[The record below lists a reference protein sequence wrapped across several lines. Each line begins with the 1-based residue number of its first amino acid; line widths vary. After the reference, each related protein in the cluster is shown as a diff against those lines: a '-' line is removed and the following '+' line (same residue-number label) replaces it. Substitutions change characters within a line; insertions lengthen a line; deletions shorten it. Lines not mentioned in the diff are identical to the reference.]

1 MATTAVLLIF
11 VHNIEEF
18 NMSSVWETLSQ
29 IDVSEHTE
37 EKNGLTYLSW
47 AWAWGIVKKHYPK
60 TTFTKNLYSS
70 ANNDCTLPYMIDPAG
85 YAFVSVTVDIEGETQ
100 TEVLPVLNHANKA
113 VSQPDSFQV
122 NTALQRCLT
131 KCLAFH
137 GLGHYIYAGEDLPEG
152 AEQKIVVENSNGN
165 KKEVEGLSTVA
176 EVFNTFIPECKT
188 LKELRAFWGANKNAI
203 SALEKDKTLYD
214 SVLKKFTGYAKTLEA
229 NEKGEAA

>member
-1 MATTAVLLIF
+1 
-11 VHNIEEF
+11 
-18 NMSSVWETLSQ
+18 MSSVWETLSQ

-229 NEKGEAA
+229 DEKGEAA

>member
-1 MATTAVLLIF
+1 
-11 VHNIEEF
+11 
-18 NMSSVWETLSQ
+18 MSSVWETLSK

-47 AWAWGIVKKHYPK
+47 AWAWGIVKKYYPK
-60 TTFTKNLYSS
+60 ATFTKNLYSS

-85 YAFVSVTVDIEGETQ
+85 YAFVSVTVDIDGETQ
-100 TEVLPVLNHANKA
+100 TEILPVLDYANKS
-113 VSQPDSFQV
+113 VSQPNSFQV

-152 AEQKIVVENSNGN
+152 VEQKVTIESSNGE
-165 KKEVEGLSTVA
+165 KRDVEGLSLVA

-188 LKELRAFWGANKNAI
+188 VEELRGFWGINKQAI
-203 SALEKDKTLYD
+203 DILKKGDKPLFD
-214 SVLKKFTGYAKTLEA
+214 IVLKNFTDHKESI
-229 NEKGEAA
+229 EPKGEAA

>member
-1 MATTAVLLIF
+1 
-11 VHNIEEF
+11 
-18 NMSSVWETLSQ
+18 MSSVWETLSK
-29 IDVSEHTE
+29 IDVSDHTE

-60 TTFTKNLYSS
+60 ATFTKNLYSS

-85 YAFVSVTVDIEGETQ
+85 YAFVSVTVDVGGESQ

-152 AEQKIVVENSNGN
+152 VEQKVTIESSNGE
-165 KKEVEGLSTVA
+165 KKDVEGLSLVA

-188 LKELRAFWGANKNAI
+188 VEELRGFWGINKQAI
-203 SALEKDKTLYD
+203 DILKKGDKPLFDT
-214 SVLKKFTGYAKTLEA
+214 VLKKFTDHKESI
-229 NEKGEAA
+229 EPKGEAA

>member
-1 MATTAVLLIF
+1 
-11 VHNIEEF
+11 
-18 NMSSVWETLSQ
+18 MSSVWETLSK

-165 KKEVEGLSTVA
+165 KQEVEGLSTVA

>member
-11 VHNIEEF
+11 VHNIGEF